1 MLTKRFLLQQH
12 GTTVRTEMTAGV
24 VSFVTAVYIVA
35 VNASILADA
44 GIPYEAGVIA
54 TALASCIGS
63 WLIGLWAN
71 SPLVIVP
78 GMGINALFSYTVVQ
92 GMRLPWPEA
101 LAAVFVSGLIVS
113 AFAFTP
119 LIKRLA
125 AMIPDSLKHAIGAG
139 VGLFLAFIGLQKGG
153 IVVPGSSSIVALG
166 NFGSAHTLLTLVTLA
181 VTLALYVR
189 QVPGS
194 LLIGIAAGTGLAAMT
209 GQLDW
214 DGAGTGLSL
223 AAYGSVFG
231 AMSFSGLTSA
241 VFWTAVFSF
250 ALVVLFENIGL
261 IDAQL
266 RLIGQPQKAARSLQA
281 GAVSVAASGVLGTSP
296 TVTAVE
302 SAAGISSGGRTG
314 LTAVTAGALFACAV
328 PLGPVMRLI
337 PDSAI
342 APVLILI
349 GGLMLQGVKNIPFDD
364 LSEWLP
370 AFLIVAGIPLTSS
383 IVDGMGLG
391 FVAFPILKF
400 AAGKRRE
407 ISLTFVAIAAL
418 FVLNFVLPFF

>member
-12 GTTVRTEMTAGV
+12 GTTVRREMTAGV
-24 VSFVTAVYIVA
+24 VSFVTVVYIVA

-44 GIPYEAGVIA
+44 GIPYETGVIA
-54 TALASCIGS
+54 TALAACFGS
-63 WLIGLWAN
+63 LLVGLWAN

-113 AFAFTP
+113 ALAFTP
-119 LIKRLA
+119 LSKRLA
-125 AMIPDSLKHAIGAG
+125 ATIPDSLKHAIGAG

-166 NFGSAHTLLTLVTLA
+166 DFGSAHTLLTLATLA

-189 QVPGS
+189 GVPGN
-194 LLIGIAAGTGLAAMT
+194 LLIGIAAGTGLAAIT

-223 AAYGSVFG
+223 EAYGSVFG
-231 AMSFSGLTSA
+231 AMSFSGLPSV

-266 RLIGQPQKAARSLQA
+266 RLIGQPEKSARSLQA
-281 GAVSVAASGVLGTSP
+281 GAVSVAASGILGTSP

-302 SAAGISSGGRTG
+302 SAAGISTGGRTG

-328 PLGPVMRLI
+328 PLGPVLRLI

-349 GGLMLQGVKNIPFDD
+349 GGLMLRGVKDIPFDD

-391 FVAFPILKF
+391 FVAFPILKL

-407 ISLTFVAIAAL
+407 ISPVFAAIAAL
-418 FVLNFVLPFF
+418 FVLNFALPFI

>member
-24 VSFVTAVYIVA
+24 VSFVTVVYIVA

-44 GIPYEAGVIA
+44 GTPYEAGVIA
-54 TALASCIGS
+54 TALAACFGS
-63 WLIGLWAN
+63 LLVGLWAN

-78 GMGINALFSYTVVQ
+78 GMGVNALFSYTVVQ
-92 GMRLPWPEA
+92 GMRLSWPEA
-101 LAAVFVSGLIVS
+101 LAAVFVSGLLVS
-113 AFAFTP
+113 ALAFTP

-125 AMIPDSLKHAIGAG
+125 ATIPDSLKHAIGAG

-166 NFGSAHTLLTLVTLA
+166 DFGSAHTLLTLATLA

-189 QVPGS
+189 GVPGN
-194 LLIGIAAGTGLAAMT
+194 LLIGIAAGTGLAAVT
-209 GQLDW
+209 GQLAW
-214 DGAGTGLSL
+214 DGVGTELSL

-231 AMSFSGLTSA
+231 AMSFSGLSSV

-250 ALVVLFENIGL
+250 VLVVLFENIGL

-266 RLIGQPQKAARSLQA
+266 RLIGQPGKAARSLQA

-302 SAAGISSGGRTG
+302 SAAGISAGGRTG
-314 LTAVTAGALFACAV
+314 LTAATAGALFACAV

-349 GGLMLQGVKNIPFDD
+349 GGLMLRGVKDIPFDD

-391 FVAFPILKF
+391 FVAFPILKL

-407 ISLTFVAIAAL
+407 ISPVFVAIAAL
-418 FVLNFVLPFF
+418 FVLNFALPFI

>member
-54 TALASCIGS
+54 TALAACIGS
-63 WLIGLWAN
+63 WLVGFWAN

-78 GMGINALFSYTVVQ
+78 GMGINALFSYTIVQ

-113 AFAFTP
+113 ALAFTP
-119 LIKRLA
+119 LVKRLA
-125 AMIPDSLKHAIGAG
+125 ATIPDSLKHAIGAG

-166 NFGSAHTLLTLVTLA
+166 DFGNAHTLLTLATLA

-189 QVPGS
+189 GVPGN

-214 DGAGTGLSL
+214 DGAGTGFSL

-231 AMSFSGLTSA
+231 AMSFSGLPSV

-266 RLIGQPQKAARSLQA
+266 RLIGQPEKAARSLQA

-328 PLGPVMRLI
+328 PLGPFMRLI

-342 APVLILI
+342 APVLIVI
-349 GGLMLQGVKNIPFDD
+349 GGLMLQGVKDIPFDD

-391 FVAFPILKF
+391 FVAFPILKL
-400 AAGKRRE
+400 AAGKRRD
-407 ISLTFVAIAAL
+407 ISPVFAVIAAL
-418 FVLNFVLPFF
+418 FVLNFALPFI